1 MRPGDAVVA
10 DQDGAVVVPF
20 KEVEKVIKIA
30 EEREEVEMIIKE
42 ELRQNPG
49 PPGKYY
55 PFKPP
60 IKQGSPLYQL
70 LERKKPEVLPR
81 MSFSTSSKHQALE
94 GGRSIG
100 RRSFSSSSSMSG
112 TDDVIPETMTGALIR
127 EVRNSQR
134 CLHKYACLRKAS
146 SITLVLY
153 FMLPRDQISLQQ
165 TPLSNDRSVPITS
178 ISPSSRLRWATRTR
192 GPLSPCQCPLCRTAS
207 AS

>member
-1 MRPGDAVVA
+1 MDTSTNVHMQVRPGDAIVA

-81 MSFSTSSKHQALE
+81 MSFSTSSKHQQATA
-94 GGRSIG
+94 GGRSAG

-112 TDDVIPETMTGALIR
+112 VDDVIPETMTGALIR
-127 EVRNSQR
+127 EVR
-134 CLHKYACLRKAS
+134 K
-146 SITLVLY
+146 
-153 FMLPRDQISLQQ
+153 LPRAIH
-165 TPLSNDRSVPITS
+165 
-178 ISPSSRLRWATRTR
+178 
-192 GPLSPCQCPLCRTAS
+192 
-207 AS
+207 

>member
-1 MRPGDAVVA
+1 VRPGDAIVA

-81 MSFSTSSKHQALE
+81 MSFSTSSKHLGAN
-94 GGRSIG
+94 G
-100 RRSFSSSSSMSG
+100 RRSFSSSSSSSFSSMSG
-112 TDDVIPETMTGALIR
+112 ASGVLPETMTGAIIH
-127 EVRNSQR
+127 EVQM
-134 CLHKYACLRKAS
+134 
-146 SITLVLY
+146 
-153 FMLPRDQISLQQ
+153 F
-165 TPLSNDRSVPITS
+165 
-178 ISPSSRLRWATRTR
+178 RLM
-192 GPLSPCQCPLCRTAS
+192 
-207 AS
+207 